1 MKIQYED
8 KNLLIFESDL
18 YVGLSENLSSIAFAV
33 LLILL
38 HPIILFIY
46 LLVVRKKFRKN
57 KTNDDILDEDF

>member
-18 YVGLSENLSSIAFAV
+18 YVGLSENLKSIAFGV